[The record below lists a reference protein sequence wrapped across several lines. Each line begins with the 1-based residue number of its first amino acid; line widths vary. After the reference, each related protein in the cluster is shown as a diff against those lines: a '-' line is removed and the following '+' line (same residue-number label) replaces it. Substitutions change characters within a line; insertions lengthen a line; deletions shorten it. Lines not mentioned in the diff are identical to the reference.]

1 MQVSHRK
8 MREIIYKSFL
18 ASYSDVNFRL
28 LQFADMDI
36 NSSKCKALYW
46 QMRFE
51 ILIHLVRCILGILV
65 NATFVM
71 N

>member
-36 NSSKCKALYW
+36 NSPKFKALYW

-51 ILIHLVRCILGILV
+51 ILTHLVRCILRILV